1 MITKHQVVLF
11 DIDPRGLKVTVECT
25 TRHKGIKFPG
35 SSIKSLIVS
44 GWNKEVS
51 NSLIGALRKDME
63 GCDQLAIEMHDIH
76 KREFP
81 EYDQLDFD
89 HIFFKIGERIAA

>member
-25 TRHKGIKFPG
+25 TRHDGIKFPG
-35 SSIKSLIVS
+35 ASVKSLIVS
-44 GWNKEVS
+44 GWNREVS
-51 NSLIGALRKDME
+51 SSLLMALRKDLE
-63 GCDQLAIEMHDIH
+63 GCNQLAIEMHDIH

-81 EYDQLDFD
+81 EYNELDFD
-89 HIFFKIGERIAA
+89 HVFFTIGERIAA